1 MTRCVRLLRRKAS
14 ALRTIGEA
22 EAYARCHGD
31 RGLDILSVDPVPPPP
46 LRRPAPNVTGET
58 LRRAFEDRLRS
69 RSGPST

>member
-1 MTRCVRLLRRKAS
+1 
-14 ALRTIGEA
+14 
-22 EAYARCHGD
+22 
-31 RGLDILSVDPVPPPP
+31 VPPLP